1 MAVEGD
7 VELSADAE
15 MERNAAHETE
25 TASDKT
31 LRRSG
36 PWSALPTASHR
47 ASGQGAT
54 KVAPY
59 GGSAAERNHADDF
72 ESVHTLSL
80 PEVLTLTV
88 DQALS
93 ALAHLKKVRD
103 KLQILHDLGL
113 GYLTLGEA
121 TPALSGG
128 EAQRLKLASEM
139 RRNRDD
145 TLFIFDEP
153 TIGLHPLDVE
163 TLIDVLQNLI
173 EHGATVVVIE
183 HDLDMIANADYVIDM
198 GPGGGET
205 GGRIVAEG
213 TPAQVA
219 ANPESLT
226 GRYLAKELEE

>member
-1 MAVEGD
+1 
-7 VELSADAE
+7 

-25 TASDKT
+25 TASDMT
-31 LRRSG
+31 LRRDGS
-36 PWSALPTASHR
+36 WSALPTASHR

-54 KVAPY
+54 EVAPY
-59 GGSAAERNHADDF
+59 GGSAAEHNHADDF

-88 DQALS
+88 DQALV
-93 ALAHLKKVRD
+93 ALANLKKVRD

-139 RRNRDD
+139 RRSQDD

-153 TIGLHPLDVE
+153 TIGLHPLDVK
-163 TLIDVLQNLI
+163 TLIGVHDSREDILLTAHDLHSSFVGILI
-173 EHGATVVVIE
+173 ELLGELVAAVVVKVGRVDIK
-183 HDLDMIANADYVIDM
+183 DKLAVM
-198 GPGGGET
+198 GGI
-205 GGRIVAEG
+205 RL
-213 TPAQVA
+213 QA
-219 ANPESLT
+219 A
-226 GRYLAKELEE
+226 R